1 MMHTFGIVG
10 FGTIGKL
17 YADVLQRFPT
27 CRVAAIADPE
37 PSAAMT
43 DEVGNII
50 IATPPS
56 THAAIAAQALSRGKN
71 VLLEKP
77 PARSVREAE
86 SLIALAREAG
96 RTLFFGFHAR
106 YNVAV
111 QRAAVELRNRPVQSF
126 HATYRENVRKYHTNE
141 WVFREG
147 VLRDSGIN
155 VLSILTA
162 VLPRP
167 DRMQVTG
174 SDLLHSA
181 ELDADTGAKVTF
193 KEPQGVLE
201 MDWLTPGTEAR
212 HVDIKTASGNFRIDI
227 VTDTLYLNE
236 QLIVT
241 DNRTESL
248 DREYTRMV
256 ADFIQHI
263 EDATSCASTNE
274 LRLLEQIY
282 SC

>member
-17 YADVLQRFPT
+17 YADVLQRSPS
-27 CRVAAIADPE
+27 CRVAAIADPDA
-37 PSAAMT
+37 SAAMT
-43 DEVGNII
+43 DEVENII

-56 THAAIAAQALSRGKN
+56 THAAITSEALRRGKN

-86 SLIALAREAG
+86 SLIAMSREAG

-111 QRAAVELRNRPVQSF
+111 QRAAIELSSRTVQSF
-126 HATYRENVRKYHTNE
+126 HAVYRENVRKYHTNE

-162 VLPRP
+162 VLPGA
-167 DRMQVTG
+167 DRMHVTG
-174 SDLLHSA
+174 SGLQHSR
-181 ELDADTGAKVTF
+181 ELDSDVAAKVTF
-193 KEPQGVLE
+193 EEPDGVLE
-201 MDWLTPGTEAR
+201 MDWLTPGTESR
-212 HVDIKTASGNFRIDI
+212 HVDIQTSVGNFRIDI
-227 VTDTLYLNE
+227 ITDTLFLDG
-236 QLIVT
+236 QRIVT
-241 DNRTESL
+241 DERTESL

-256 ADFIQHI
+256 ADFIEHI
-263 EDATSCASTNE
+263 EDGTSCTSTNE